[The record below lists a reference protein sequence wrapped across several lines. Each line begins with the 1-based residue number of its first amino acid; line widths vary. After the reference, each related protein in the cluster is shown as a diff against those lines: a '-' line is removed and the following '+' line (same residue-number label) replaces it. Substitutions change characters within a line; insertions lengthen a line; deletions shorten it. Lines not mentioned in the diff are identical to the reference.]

1 MRRGPVQKAVKDNLR
16 LFQRYLD
23 DERIAEKYW
32 EIAGGESGTV
42 TKWPL
47 PKTARRWVNLESFTV
62 GEYFSAT
69 DPLLKRRAFLD
80 RVQAIMLDL
89 YPLWLFAT
97 SSEIKNDIDLY
108 RENVD
113 LLARP
118 LKKIAG

>member
-1 MRRGPVQKAVKDNLR
+1 MRTGPVQKAVKDNLR

-32 EIAGGESGTV
+32 ELAGGESGAV

-62 GEYFSAT
+62 GEYFSAS

-80 RVQAIMLDL
+80 RAQEIMLDL

-97 SSEIKNDIDLY
+97 SSDLKNDLDSY
-108 RENVD
+108 RI
-113 LLARP
+113 ARSP
-118 LKKIAG
+118 LSHVSGL